1 MSVFEDA
8 LWLSGEQWIES
19 FPADLPKHK
28 FSRKHNRVINGIL
41 HGNQEKTKVKL
52 SKGTIKVLLI
62 AAILLALATT
72 VFAVPAGREYIV
84 EKFFNHSTY
93 EVRGIDKINRIE
105 SFEINYIPDG
115 FVITD
120 EDKSKYFY
128 RITYAKEQFHL
139 FIDKHAINTRIN
151 FDTEEYDFQNITING
166 FDAILYFSENSKK
179 GIIFNDGEYIF
190 MRNGNIEK
198 DELIKIA
205 QNLK

>member
-1 MSVFEDA
+1 MSAFEEA
-8 LWLSGEQWIES
+8 VWLSGEKWVDS
-19 FPADLPKHK
+19 FPNDLPKHH
-28 FSRKHNRVINGIL
+28 FSKKHNKIIHEIIYGK
-41 HGNQEKTKVKL
+41 QEKTKHEL
-52 SKGTIKVLLI
+52 SKGTVKVLLI
-62 AAILLALATT
+62 AAILLAIATT
-72 VFAVPAGREYIV
+72 VFAIPTSREYII
-84 EKFFNHSTY
+84 EKFFNHSSY
-93 EVRGIDKINRIE
+93 NVKEIDRINSIE

-166 FDAILYFSENSKK
+166 FDAILYFSENSQK

-190 MRNGNIEK
+190 MINGNIEK
-198 DELIKIA
+198 DELIKIE